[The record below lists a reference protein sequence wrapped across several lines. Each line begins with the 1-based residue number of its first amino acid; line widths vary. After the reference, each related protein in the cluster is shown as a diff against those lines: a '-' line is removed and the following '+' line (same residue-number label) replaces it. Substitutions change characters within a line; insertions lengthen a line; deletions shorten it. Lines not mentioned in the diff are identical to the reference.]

1 MKYVPSKCLI
11 KELQDKRERFFQY
24 TAIDEYTR
32 MKYTWFTNEHSTYMS
47 SEFAKRLITYFPFKI
62 KTIQTDNGFEFTN
75 RLSWSKKLQSTKT
88 LFEET
93 LDELG
98 IEYKNTKI

>member
-1 MKYVPSKCLI
+1 
-11 KELQDKRERFFQY
+11 
-24 TAIDEYTR
+24 
-32 MKYTWFTNEHSTYMS
+32 MS
-47 SEFAKRLITYFPFKI
+47 SKFAKRFVKYFPFKI

-98 IEYKNTKI
+98 IEYKNTKLYTPKENGRVERSHRKD